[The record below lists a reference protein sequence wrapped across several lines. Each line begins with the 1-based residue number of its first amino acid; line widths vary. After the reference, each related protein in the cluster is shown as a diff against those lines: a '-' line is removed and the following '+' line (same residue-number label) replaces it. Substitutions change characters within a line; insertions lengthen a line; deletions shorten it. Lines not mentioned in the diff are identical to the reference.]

1 MPTVTNLEFGIWNL
15 ECVLNAKSTHSK
27 FHIPNS
33 KFYGFNDTPA
43 PIDRN
48 RMRGLPGN
56 PNDGVPG
63 LSA

>member
-1 MPTVTNLEFGIWNL
+1 MPTVTNLEFGIWN
-15 ECVLNAKSTHSK
+15 AFSTRRVRIPNSK
-27 FHIPNS
+27 FQIPNS
-33 KFYGFNDTPA
+33 KFYGFSDTPA